1 MGTNFSP
8 QVFPM
13 SNSFSYR
20 VKSLRE
26 SMGLSQSELARKI
39 KKTPQSVQKWENGG
53 AARRDAIKSLAAALQ
68 TTEGYLLAGDSAT
81 TIDAPS
87 DEARSIVLAPL
98 VEWSNLEMPVY
109 EIIDKG
115 LFKKRI
121 PVIAGIHND
130 STVCTI
136 IEGGDWMDD
145 RLKDGTMVF
154 VNKDVDSNDLKSGAL
169 VIAKFGGRTAP
180 RKLMIDGDKMFLV
193 TTNETMPKQV
203 TEMQESDKIIGVIT
217 GAFVPF

>member
-39 KKTPQSVQKWENGG
+39 NKTPQSVQKWENGG

-81 TIDAPS
+81 IIDAPS

-154 VNKDVDSNDLKSGAL
+154 VNKDVSNDDLKSGAL
-169 VIAKFGGRTAP
+169 VIAKFGGRMAP

-193 TTNETMPKQV
+193 TTNESMPKQV